1 MKLLTKLLELIAILV
16 VKIFPLELLNKL
28 IGILPPSI
36 VARLI
41 SSFDSLKIYEIS
53 LFGAEFM
60 LESGPR
66 DDHYLDLEK
75 DQMRNWEHEVLTIW
89 ASEVENAE
97 VAIDVG
103 AYLGIYSILAA
114 KLGCPRVLA
123 IEPNSKNFFQLERN
137 LSLNALVDSVQ
148 SFQVALGAEPKSISI
163 VTPPGRP
170 YSSGSQIVDSP
181 TGRSLQSWESE
192 SDVQMVT
199 LDSLLTAETSRI
211 SVMKIDAEGYELFIL
226 QGAARTLKDSGP
238 AMVIELLNYEQKI
251 AVDTYLKDFGYG
263 AGILIETAKG
273 ATNFFYQKL

>member
-1 MKLLTKLLELIAILV
+1 M
-16 VKIFPLELLNKL
+16 
-28 IGILPPSI
+28 
-36 VARLI
+36 
-41 SSFDSLKIYEIS
+41 
-53 LFGAEFM
+53 
-60 LESGPR
+60 
-66 DDHYLDLEK
+66 
-75 DQMRNWEHEVLTIW
+75 
-89 ASEVENAE
+89 
-97 VAIDVG
+97 
-103 AYLGIYSILAA
+103 
-114 KLGCPRVLA
+114 
-123 IEPNSKNFFQLERN
+123 
-137 LSLNALVDSVQ
+137 SLNALVDSVQ

-199 LDSLLTAETSRI
+199 LNSLLTAETSRI

-263 AGILIETAKG
+263 AGILIETAKE